1 MPTRTGTLARG
12 TGWQELRPP
21 VLLRGKADLTK
32 VCVYGPFQ
40 LHNISL
46 GPLGRRGL
54 VHRLQR
60 RLRRL

>member
-21 VLLRGKADLTK
+21 VLLRGKAALTK

-40 LHNISL
+40 LHNISF
-46 GPLGRRGL
+46 GPLRVVEGL
-54 VHRLQR
+54 FIGYNDV
-60 RLRRL
+60 